1 METAANLCFCA
12 HSCAEKRKSLAAHAS
27 VCFNYFPHKC
37 IVCTSSPTSKWT
49 VPARTCLIINA
60 VWNVTETFISF
71 AAFILAQPH
80 KAGPRLEP
88 VSLASRGGS
97 NAVFVTHLVCVGC
110 SYTFYPIPQ
119 VITEETL
126 ILLCFS
132 VSSNRRTEEEMQPWL
147 IRSTGYLNLTDVC
160 VRCPDHSSV
169 LLITL
174 DEVHLLWRSR
184 PLQQERTLDELR
196 SVLIWGKDLM

>member
-1 METAANLCFCA
+1 MCRETEEFG
-12 HSCAEKRKSLAAHAS
+12 
-27 VCFNYFPHKC
+27 
-37 IVCTSSPTSKWT
+37 
-49 VPARTCLIINA
+49 RTCECL
-60 VWNVTETFISF
+60 FQLFSPQMHCMHQ
-71 AAFILAQPH
+71 QPH
-80 KAGPRLEP
+80 IKVNCARKDMFNNQCSLECNWNIYIIRRLYSGTGAKAGPRLEL
-88 VSLASRGGS
+88 VSLASRGG

-147 IRSTGYLNLTDVC
+147 IRSTGYLNLMDVC

-184 PLQQERTLDELR
+184 SLQQERTLDELR